1 MPAYCLFD
9 NIRVD
14 DPRKLEEY
22 KMAAAPL
29 VEKYGGRYAVI
40 GGTVERKEGGW
51 APVFPVLIEF
61 PSLRRAQEWYDSAEY
76 APLKAL
82 RQSAGSFNAVFFEGL
97 PPPPA
102 APRLAGSVRFEEAT
116 PRPSGAEEAV

>member
-29 VEKYGGRYAVI
+29 R
-40 GGTVERKEGGW
+40 
-51 APVFPVLIEF
+51 L
-61 PSLRRAQEWYDSAEY
+61 
-76 APLKAL
+76 
-82 RQSAGSFNAVFFEGL
+82 SAGSFNAVFFEGL

-102 APRLAGSVRFEEAT
+102 TPRLAGSVRFEEAT